1 MAKADSQNMV
11 LVYDLRRNRGHRE
24 RVLSQV
30 EDQWQAYQRG
40 EVPAQI
46 SEGRISRL
54 FFYPHDGEHMFE
66 LNEGARRSTWVRQ
79 GDGTWYTVG
88 WRAKVEQVVFHTPP
102 PVGPVPV
109 VTRIWITNR
118 ASSSGGCGP
127 TPRGPFTCWRK
138 HRDSHR
144 SPPRAVSHRGPHH
157 DRS

>member
-11 LVYDLRRNRGHRE
+11 LVYDLRRDRGHRE

-30 EDQWQAYQRG
+30 HDQWQAYQRG

-109 VTRIWITNR
+109 VTRIWIGN
-118 ASSSGGCGP
+118 A
-127 TPRGPFTCWRK
+127 
-138 HRDSHR
+138 
-144 SPPRAVSHRGPHH
+144 A
-157 DRS
+157 